1 MNKFIII
8 SIFFFLTCF
17 ISCNIKQNPPFN
29 KTLIERISKESINY
43 PSYYSGIM
51 FFCKS
56 QDNKI
61 ASLNVYELREIYSK
75 EFRHLNYKL
84 YLTKLLNQKIVI
96 QYNNKKEF
104 RINEDIEKS
113 YTRMNIDDFLI
124 TYCKKTS
131 KDRYTLKLNIPKSQR
146 YSIFYFLFI
155 NNYLTSF
162 DDIGG
167 MFIIKK
173 IE

>member
-1 MNKFIII
+1 MNGY
-8 SIFFFLTCF
+8 TPEYV
-17 ISCNIKQNPPFN
+17 QNPTFN
-29 KTLIERISKESINY
+29 KTLIERISKESVNY

-51 FFCKS
+51 FFSKS
-56 QDNKI
+56 QENRI
-61 ASLNVYELREIYSK
+61 ADLNVYELREIYSK

-96 QYNNKKEF
+96 QYNNNKEF
-104 RINEDIEKS
+104 RINEDIEKN
-113 YTRMNIDDFLI
+113 YTSMNIDYFLNF
-124 TYCKKTS
+124 YCKKTS